1 MVTMVIWV
9 AVTVALAV
17 AVVALGFVWKL
28 NSELAVAT
36 RRLDRYNKALFD
48 ANDEIRRLREGFEEE
63 LAHLRV
69 ALRQQQGVPAFEPQM
84 TVREALLVHPQVEQV
99 LASFHLGGCS
109 HCAVEPGEKLADVC
123 QEHGVELQTL
133 MGTLNLLAPA
143 RNKVHG
149 SQGEGKMSGGSHT
162 MSHNGD
168 DSASGDES
176 APQWVKLPNVALE
189 F

>member
-9 AVTVALAV
+9 VVTVALGV

-48 ANDEIRRLREGFEEE
+48 ANDEIRRLREGVEEE
-63 LAHLRV
+63 LAEVRV
-69 ALRQQQGVPAFEPQM
+69 ALRRQQGTAAFEPQM

-109 HCAVEPGEKLADVC
+109 HCAVEPGDKLADVC
-123 QEHGVELQTL
+123 QEHGVELQAL
-133 MGTLNLLAPA
+133 MGTLNLLTQG
-143 RNKVHG
+143 RNQAAG
-149 SQGEGKMSGGSHT
+149 SQAESKVSNGSHA
-162 MSHNGD
+162 MSHNGED
-168 DSASGDES
+168 G